1 MKSFDGL
8 VQHKKVGG
16 GECKLGQPGGGGE
29 VSCDKVDDWLLV
41 FEEEKKSVQREE
53 LTDSIDPPLRVP
65 QFPAPF
71 DVSVFGVFE
80 RR

>member
-53 LTDSIDPPLRVP
+53 LTDSIDPLARPP
-65 QFPAPF
+65 IPSAF
-71 DVSVFGVFE
+71 
-80 RR
+80 